1 MNGLMQ
7 MIENFKQVT
16 ATQFSSFGLSTV
28 VDLIIVSYLFYSVIY
43 LIKDTR
49 AVQLMKGIILLIVML
64 ELSDILKLETTYY
77 VLKNSMQVGLIAIL
91 IVFQPELRRAL
102 EQFGRGRFGALRLLH
117 LDDGQAVKNTIA
129 AIDTVCEACEILSSK
144 KTGALIV
151 FERTTKIGDIV
162 ASGTI
167 IDAEISTE
175 LILNI
180 FFTNSPLHDGALVI
194 RGTRLL
200 GAGCFLPL
208 TQNNDLNK
216 DLGTRHRAAIGISEN
231 SDAIAVVVSEET
243 GYISTAN
250 GGNITRGYNKNELKR
265 ELQRQLLEPEN
276 KKEGSFLRRLWPRK
290 K

>member
-1 MNGLMQ
+1 M
-7 MIENFKQVT
+7 ENLKQVT
-16 ATQFSSFGLSTV
+16 ATQFSSFGFNTI
-28 VDLIIVSYLFYSVIY
+28 VDLIIVSYLIYSVIY

-49 AVQLMKGIILLIVML
+49 AVQLMKGIILLVVML
-64 ELSDILKLETTYY
+64 ELSDVFKLETTYY

-102 EQFGRGRFGALRLLH
+102 EQFGRGRFGALRLFH
-117 LDDGQAVKNTIA
+117 LDDGQAVKSTIV
-129 AIDTVCEACEILSSK
+129 AIDTICDACEILSTK

-162 ASGTI
+162 ASGTV
-167 IDAEISTE
+167 IDAEISVE

-180 FFTNSPLHDGALVI
+180 FFVNSPLHDGAMVI
-194 RGTRLL
+194 RSNRIL

-243 GYISTAN
+243 GYISTAS

-265 ELQRQLLEPEN
+265 ELQKQLLETSA
-276 KKEGSFLRRLWPRK
+276 KKEGKLFHKLFSTK
-290 K
+290 KK